1 MGDILQLA
9 SVWQFASSDI
19 VKSSSL
25 TSASPLGW
33 EEGGEGGEGGRDR
46 GREGVGIMN
55 GYYCIKEPS
64 N

>member
-1 MGDILQLA
+1 MDLGDILQLA

-33 EEGGEGGEGGRDR
+33 EEGGGREGGSEGRREGGEIEGE
-46 GREGVGIMN
+46 RE
-55 GYYCIKEPS
+55 
-64 N
+64 